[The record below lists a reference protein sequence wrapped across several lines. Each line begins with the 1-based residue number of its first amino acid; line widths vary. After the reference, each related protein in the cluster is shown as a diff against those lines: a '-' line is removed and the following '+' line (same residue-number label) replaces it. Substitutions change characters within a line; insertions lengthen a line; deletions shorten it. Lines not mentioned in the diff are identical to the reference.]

1 MSSLKN
7 LHLESFNM
15 TREEFNK
22 LPKQQRIDLTFDRFR
37 LLCRT
42 DESNKTRN
50 ITKKYARLNEND
62 EWRLVCTSSYQNEWF
77 GEMVARFF
85 GNGFN
90 SLTVVI
96 ENDRKCFAKRI
107 AKGETVILNNNEVP
121 DSFLETIMFDEMPN
135 GEVKN
140 EYLDVFDSLLY
151 LQPFMVCE
159 MSKQIPM
166 DLDEYIEKS
175 RENGY
180 WLKPKDKTI
189 KKKVTPIK
197 ITKELDNA
205 KTLTKLNIVL
215 ICIASLITLINI
227 LVFL

>member
-1 MSSLKN
+1 
-7 LHLESFNM
+7 M
-15 TREEFNK
+15 TREEFNN
-22 LPKQQRIDLTFDRFR
+22 LQKQQKIDLVFDRFR

-62 EWRLVCTSSYQNEWF
+62 EWRLVCTSSCQNEWF
-77 GEMVARFF
+77 GEMVTRFF
-85 GNGFN
+85 GNGFH
-90 SLTVVI
+90 SLIVVI

-121 DSFLETIMFDEMPN
+121 DSFLETIMFDEIPN

-140 EYLDVFDSLLY
+140 EYLDVFDSMVY
-151 LQPFMVCE
+151 LMPFAVIE

-166 DLDEYIEKS
+166 DLDEYVQKS

-180 WLKPKDKTI
+180 WLKPKDKII
-189 KKKVTPIK
+189 KNVVTTKKENKKPY
-197 ITKELDNA
+197 NPN
-205 KTLTKLNIVL
+205 TLTKINIAL
-215 ICIASLITLINI
+215 ICIAVFITIINI
-227 LVFL
+227 LCAIC

>member
-1 MSSLKN
+1 MNKIKN

-62 EWRLVCTSSYQNEWF
+62 EWRLVCISSYQNEWF
-77 GEMVARFF
+77 GEMVTRFF

-96 ENDRKCFAKRI
+96 ENDRKCFAKRL
-107 AKGETVILNNNEVP
+107 KDSNTTVIISNDDIKDE
-121 DSFLETIMFDEMPN
+121 FLESIMFDEIPE
-135 GEVKN
+135 GETKS
-140 EYLDVFDSLLY
+140 EYLDEFDSHFY
-151 LQPFMVCE
+151 LFPQAVIE
-159 MSKQIPM
+159 MAREVNM
-166 DLDEYIEKS
+166 DTNEYIKKS
-175 RENGY
+175 RERGD
-180 WLKPKDKTI
+180 WLKPKPQTTLQKTKSLFWDSEI
-189 KKKVTPIK
+189 
-197 ITKELDNA
+197 
-205 KTLTKLNIVL
+205 LTKVNIAL
-215 ICIASLITLINI
+215 IGIAVLITLINI